1 MIKDLDVMHGETT
14 LAANGPLGLAAGTL
28 VLLKIA
34 IRLACR
40 PNILKTLKE
49 IKENKMD
56 VNEGS
61 SQPNLTNYHV

>member
-1 MIKDLDVMHGETT
+1 MHGDTT

-40 PNILKTLKE
+40 PNILKTLK
-49 IKENKMD
+49 KSKKTKWM
-56 VNEGS
+56 
-61 SQPNLTNYHV
+61 